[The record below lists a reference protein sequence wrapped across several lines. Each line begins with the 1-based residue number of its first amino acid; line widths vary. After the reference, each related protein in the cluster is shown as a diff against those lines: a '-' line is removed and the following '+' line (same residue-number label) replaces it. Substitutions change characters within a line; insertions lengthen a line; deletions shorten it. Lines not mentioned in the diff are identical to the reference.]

1 MATIIENL
9 KKILEARYGKD
20 VRQAIHDSIENCY
33 NDGKAGSIDL
43 QARQMLGDTNI
54 SSIADGTVTGSV
66 KTLSDKATANEEAI
80 SEVNN
85 KLGNTDI
92 SAIGDGTLT
101 GGLDALNSNLPV
113 FFGYS
118 EYYTSKT
125 SDFERIN
132 YQITIPDNCIF
143 SVGIQCYFSN
153 SYPVGSCIA
162 NIDFNP
168 YNRLAYNE
176 NIPFC
181 SYTGYT
187 RYEITL
193 DFYGK
198 WDGGASNL
206 VSIGGFYK
214 RM

>member
-1 MATIIENL
+1 MIRST
-9 KKILEARYGKD
+9 GK
-20 VRQAIHDSIENCY
+20 
-33 NDGKAGSIDL
+33 
-43 QARQMLGDTNI
+43 
-54 SSIADGTVTGSV
+54 
-66 KTLSDKATANEEAI
+66 
-80 SEVNN
+80 
-85 KLGNTDI
+85 
-92 SAIGDGTLT
+92 
-101 GGLDALNSNLPV
+101 ALNSNLPV
-113 FFGYS
+113 YFGYS

-132 YQITIPDNCIF
+132 YQITIPANCIF

-162 NIDFNP
+162 NVDFNP